1 MQYIPYHKILYLTKQ
16 EKAND
21 LDLFQAYSYVIM
33 GI

>member
-21 LDLFQAYSYVIM
+21 LDFQAYSYVIM